1 MTTTTAVLPHTT
13 LVGGGT
19 TATTTTT
26 TTTNGSSTMHTNR
39 PLNTSNPVRSTS
51 TITSTTTTSQT
62 TTTTTSPRVL
72 AQQAVQWYRDELDP
86 TETHQ
91 TNVTSLFRPVVL
103 SLTHFI
109 LQQQQQQQQTSCS
122 NHQDEPETAETNGGA
137 SNPLKDWTDYLPIAL
152 RHVQGPSGSSPSS
165 LPSPVSVTPEKTP
178 FGTVTTSSSVDKSP
192 FHSAATP
199 SSSTTTT
206 LSSSLPVLSARHV
219 ARMEAFLTGIVLA
232 VPSSS
237 SHDQPKRAPPA
248 PQRFPKPLHKQQ
260 APLQRAQSTATPSTS
275 STTFSLLDG
284 LAGFSASNTTSS
296 SSSSFLFRS
305 VSAGGVPRS
314 GGTSSSREGSIS
326 SAAASV
332 SFAPQQVQIR
342 SLDLQI
348 RLELYLRTLFRV
360 VKASTHPTTT
370 TTSTTM
376 TKTGSSRHSNNNNN
390 DGYCVLAAEPPRALK
405 ARCQAIATAFS
416 ETVGTVRQQGP
427 VLTQLLTSM
436 TLEVLAVPCLSETC
450 QTAIRRVVMEYEHAT
465 SFASLA
471 FLSSPDD
478 AAHGK
483 LVPLLQSY
491 FQTLQD
497 DWRASVHDC
506 LMEHVLQTVL
516 DADMRRFFKR
526 VEFRS
531 IGHLL
536 ETCAQYRP
544 LLQHIAVP
552 PHRPFWNDDSDDTT
566 TEDNPKALRQAL
578 NDLQRERITIN
589 GTLLP
594 PVTSRSELIR
604 ILSQTLNQSIHQQ
617 PSVGG
622 SPRKQQRGRSRHD
635 PNRMRRSESAPTLF
649 APSSLASKGT
659 SSSTLPPTRSVT
671 VAERHKND
679 DHDHDDADDDL
690 YLWGD
695 QSSSSSLGGP
705 DESPSIG
712 TLDTQTSVAS
722 TSSCLD
728 MSTLDRLTKRLLLAA
743 SRTGTGGDAY
753 FIVRDL
759 FGGKDVQVLAS
770 PDLPSSRT
778 NHHRT
783 LELWIQLTS
792 LTIHCHTSFDV
803 YPKPPQQQQ
812 LHGSNST
819 TTMTDYDPYSIADAG
834 CEPLIQLHTTT
845 TEVIALQQV
854 RVPDEE
860 PTSPPP
866 TTTTPSTDTTTTSC
880 TKTVLQ
886 ERVTSQSGWKTLS
899 IRPALYEKL
908 SVWTTPS

>member
-1 MTTTTAVLPHTT
+1 MTTTTTVLPHTT
-13 LVGGGT
+13 LVGGGSNTTT
-19 TATTTTT
+19 TATTTTTT

-39 PLNTSNPVRSTS
+39 PLNTTNPVRST
-51 TITSTTTTSQT
+51 TTTTSTTTSPQT
-62 TTTTTSPRVL
+62 TTTTPTTPTTSPRVL

-109 LQQQQQQQQTSCS
+109 LQQQQQTSS
-122 NHQDEPETAETNGGA
+122 NNDDETTAETNGGA
-137 SNPLKDWTDYLPIAL
+137 SHSMDWTDFLPIAL
-152 RHVQGPSGSSPSS
+152 RQGQGPSGSSPSS
-165 LPSPVSVTPEKTP
+165 LPSPVSGTLEKTP
-178 FGTVTTSSSVDKSP
+178 FGTVTTSSSLDKSP

-206 LSSSLPVLSARHV
+206 LSPSLPVLPARQV

-232 VPSSS
+232 VPLSS
-237 SHDQPKRAPPA
+237 SHDQASRAAPPA
-248 PQRFPKPLHKQQ
+248 PQRFPKPLPKKQ
-260 APLQRAQSTATPSTS
+260 APLQRAQSTATPST
-275 STTFSLLDG
+275 FSLLDG
-284 LAGFSASNTTSS
+284 LAGFSASNPTSS

-314 GGTSSSREGSIS
+314 GGTNSSREGSIS
-326 SAAASV
+326 SAASL

-342 SLDLQI
+342 SWDLQI

-360 VKASTHPTTT
+360 VKASTHPTPN
-370 TTSTTM
+370 TTSTTV
-376 TKTGSSRHSNNNNN
+376 TKHGTSRHSNNNNN

-516 DADMRRFFKR
+516 DADMRRFFKH

-544 LLQHIAVP
+544 LLQHISVP
-552 PHRPFWNDDSDDTT
+552 PHRPFGHDNDDDTS

-617 PSVGG
+617 PPVGS

-649 APSSLASKGT
+649 ASSSLASSKG
-659 SSSTLPPTRSVT
+659 SAPTRSVT
-671 VAERHKND
+671 VTERHKND
-679 DHDHDDADDDL
+679 DHDNDDPDDDL

-705 DESPSIG
+705 DESPSIA
-712 TLDTQTSVAS
+712 TLDTQTSAAS

-803 YPKPPQQQQ
+803 YPKPTQQQQ
-812 LHGSNST
+812 KHGSNT
-819 TTMTDYDPYSIADAG
+819 TTLTDYDPYSIADAG

-854 RVPDEE
+854 RAPDDE
-860 PTSPPP
+860 PTSPP
-866 TTTTPSTDTTTTSC
+866 TTTSTTSTPSTDTTTTSC

-886 ERVTSQSGWKTLS
+886 ERVTNQSGWKTLS

-908 SVWTTPS
+908 QVWTTPS